1 MFKKMLF
8 HSVSRTFLFLS
19 KP

>member
-8 HSVSRTFLFLS
+8 
-19 KP
+19 